1 MTTFSNELVQR
12 IRRDGLQVQL
22 EGQVLT
28 LRESNAREGRIH
40 TAELELVDEAGAVLG
55 YITPYGSNERGA
67 VKASM
72 FGIGLP
78 ALFRSLED
86 AIAEII
92 R

>member
-1 MTTFSNELVQR
+1 MQF
-12 IRRDGLQVQL
+12 D
-22 EGQVLT
+22 GQVLT
-28 LRESNAREGRIH
+28 LRESRAREGLLH
-40 TAELELVDEAGAVLG
+40 AAELELVDEAGEVLG